1 MATRKSPAGAPH
13 PSSRSPG
20 LRIHALT
27 GGFRRCG
34 RAWGAEPVDVPLAE
48 FSEAQG
54 AALRG
59 EPQLVVEDVEI
70 DATALTEPS
79 PPAPLPAGE
88 G

>member
-34 RAWGAEPVDVPLAE
+34 RAWGAEPVDAPLAE
-48 FSEAQG
+48 FTSAQV
-54 AALRG
+54 AQLRA
-59 EPQLVVEDVEI
+59 EPLLAVEDIEI
-70 DATALTEPS
+70 DAAAAE
-79 PPAPLPAGE
+79 
-88 G
+88 